1 MDKKIRIEI
10 CCGSAEDVHI
20 AAACGADRAELS
32 SCLYFGGLTPSVGT
46 VVEAKKAGI
55 PVIAMVR
62 PREGGF
68 CYSESEK
75 KVCLLDAQ
83 SMLGA
88 GADGIVFGGLT
99 ENGRIDLDFT
109 RRMVELAE
117 DRETVFHRAF
127 DLIESD
133 WKRSLSQL
141 IDLGVTRV
149 LTSGFAATAPQ
160 AVDTL
165 AEMVRFAAGAIEIL
179 PGSGIRLDN
188 AVDLC
193 RRTGC
198 DQIHTSGGQLR
209 LLDPSEGFS
218 EVVSFAP
225 GLPPQPGYGRTNE
238 ESLRKLVREV
248 KGL

>member
-1 MDKKIRIEI
+1 MNHKIKIEI
-10 CCGSAEDVHI
+10 CCGSAEDVAI
-20 AAACGADRAELS
+20 AARCGADRAELS

-55 PVIAMVR
+55 PVMAMVR

-68 CYSESEK
+68 CYSAAEQA
-75 KVCLLDAQ
+75 VMLLDAQ

-88 GADGIVFGGLT
+88 GADGIVFGALT
-99 ENGRIDLDFT
+99 EDRKIDLGLT

-117 DRETVFHRAF
+117 GRETVFHRAF
-127 DLIESD
+127 DLIETD

-149 LTSGFAATAPQ
+149 LTSGFAAAAPQ

-165 AEMVRFAAGAIEIL
+165 AEMVRFAGGAIEIL
-179 PGSGIRLDN
+179 PGSGIRLNN
-188 AVDLC
+188 AVELC

-198 DQIHTSGGQLR
+198 DQVHTSGGQLR

-218 EVVSFAP
+218 DRVSFTP
-225 GLPPQPGYGRTNE
+225 DVPPQPGYGRTNE
-238 ESLRKLVREV
+238 ETLRQFVREV
-248 KGL
+248 KGI

>member
-1 MDKKIRIEI
+1 MEHKIKIEI
-10 CCGSAEDVHI
+10 CCGSAEDVAI
-20 AAACGADRAELS
+20 AARCGADRAELS

-68 CYSESEK
+68 IYSESEK
-75 KVCLLDAQ
+75 RVMLLDAQ

-99 ENGRIDLDFT
+99 ERQTIDLDLT

-117 DRETVFHRAF
+117 GRETVFHRAF
-127 DLIESD
+127 DLIGND

-160 AVDTL
+160 AVETL
-165 AEMVRFAAGAIEIL
+165 AEMVRFAGGAIEIL
-179 PGSGIRLDN
+179 PGSGVRKNN
-188 AVDLC
+188 AAALC
-193 RRTGC
+193 RATGC
-198 DQIHTSGGQLR
+198 DQVHTSGGQLR
-209 LLDPSEGFS
+209 MADPSEGFS
-218 EVVSFAP
+218 TEVCFTPTAAP
-225 GLPPQPGYGRTNE
+225 LPGYGRTNE
-238 ESLRKLVREV
+238 AALREFIREV
-248 KGL
+248 RGV

>member
-1 MDKKIRIEI
+1 MEHKIKIEI
-10 CCGSAEDVHI
+10 CCGSAEDVAI
-20 AAACGADRAELS
+20 AARCGADRAELS

-46 VVEAKKAGI
+46 VIEAGKAGI

-68 CYSESEK
+68 CYSETEK
-75 KVCLLDAQ
+75 RVCLLDAQ

-99 ENGRIDLDFT
+99 EDKKIDLDLT

-117 DRETVFHRAF
+117 GRETVFHRAF
-127 DLIESD
+127 DLIEED

-149 LTSGFAATAPQ
+149 LTSGFAATAPE
-160 AVDTL
+160 AMEVL
-165 AEMVRFAAGAIEIL
+165 AEMVRFSGGAIEIL
-179 PGSGIRLDN
+179 PGSGIRMNN
-188 AVDLC
+188 AVEIC

-198 DQIHTSGGQLR
+198 NQIHTSGGQLR
-209 LLDPSEGFS
+209 MADPSEGFS
-218 EVVSFAP
+218 DKVSFTPAV
-225 GLPPQPGYGRTNE
+225 PPQPGYGRTNE
-238 ESLRKLVREV
+238 AALRQFVREV
-248 KGL
+248 KGI

>member
-1 MDKKIRIEI
+1 MENKILIEI
-10 CCGSAEDVHI
+10 CCGSAEDVAI
-20 AAACGADRAELS
+20 AARCGADRAELS

-46 VVEAKKAGI
+46 VIEAKKAGI

-68 CYSESEK
+68 CYSESEQR
-75 KVCLLDAQ
+75 VCLLDAR
-83 SMLGA
+83 SMLEA

-99 ENGRIDLDFT
+99 EDQKIDPGLT

-117 DRETVFHRAF
+117 GRETVFHRAF
-127 DLIESD
+127 DLIEGD

-149 LTSGFAATAPQ
+149 LTSGFAATAPE
-160 AVDTL
+160 AIETL

-179 PGSGIRLDN
+179 PGSGVRMSN

-198 DQIHTSGGQLR
+198 SQIHTSGGQLH

-218 EVVSFAP
+218 NKVSFTPAV
-225 GLPPQPGYGRTNE
+225 LPRPGYGRTNE
-238 ESLRKLVREV
+238 EAVLKLVREV
-248 KGL
+248 KGI